1 MEGRIGK
8 GIRGFVLGVGLWW
21 IRLGV
26 RTGFGGLW
34 GLC

>member
-21 IRLGV
+21 IRLV